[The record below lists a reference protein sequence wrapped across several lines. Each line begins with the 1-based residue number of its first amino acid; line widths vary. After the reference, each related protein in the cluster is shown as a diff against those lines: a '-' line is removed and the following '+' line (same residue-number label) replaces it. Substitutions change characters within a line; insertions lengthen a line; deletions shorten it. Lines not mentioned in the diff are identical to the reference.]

1 MQEVSAAI
9 QNRLKILGI
18 DELNSMQKAALESIQ
33 KNANVL
39 LLSPTGTGKTLAF
52 LLPLI
57 AKIQID
63 KSENQAIIVTPSRE
77 LAIQINDVFKS
88 LQSNVH
94 ITLCYG
100 GHSLDIEQ
108 RNLSENPQVII
119 GTPGRIVDHIK
130 NKRIAAQNV
139 QTLILDEFDKSLE
152 IGFEEDMRVIVE
164 QCMKLKNKILCSA
177 TQAIQIPDF
186 VNFDNYK
193 ELDYINQ
200 GQQNQNITF
209 KKVISPDKDKLETLD
224 HLLRNI
230 GNASTLIFCNHRES
244 LERIQLYLMV
254 QGFIAEI
261 FHGKLEQNYRES
273 ALIKFRNK
281 SCNILI
287 ATDLAARG
295 IDIDQLDY
303 IIHYHI
309 PKKMEEF
316 THRNG
321 RTARMNAKGTIVLL
335 KSEDEYMP
343 DYIIDE
349 IPIWDIDR
357 KKDEIIDPEWET
369 LFIGAGKKEKVNKI
383 DVLGFLSGSGDLGR
397 DDVGLITVKDH
408 FSYAAVKRESIHQL
422 IRKIKDQKI
431 KKQKVKIEIA
441 K

>member
-1 MQEVSAAI
+1 MQEVSTTI
-9 QNRLKILGI
+9 KNRLKTLGI
-18 DELNSMQKAALESIQ
+18 EDLNSMQKAALESIQ

-52 LLPLI
+52 LLPLF
-57 AKIQID
+57 AKIEKEKNQ
-63 KSENQAIIVTPSRE
+63 NQAIIVAPSRE
-77 LAIQINDVFKS
+77 LAIQITDVFKS

-100 GHSLDIEQ
+100 GHSLEIEE

-130 NKRIAAQNV
+130 NKRIAAQHV
-139 QTLILDEFDKSLE
+139 KTLVLDEFDKSLE
-152 IGFEEDMRVIVE
+152 IGFEEDMRIIVD
-164 QCMKLKNKILCSA
+164 QCTKLVNKILCSA

-186 VNFDNYK
+186 VNFENYK
-193 ELDYINQ
+193 ELDYIKQ

-209 KKVISPDKDKLETLD
+209 KQVISPDKDKVETLD

-244 LERIQLYLMV
+244 LERIQNYLLD

-295 IDIDQLDY
+295 IDIDQLDF

-309 PKKMEEF
+309 PKKLEEF

-321 RTARMNAKGTIVLL
+321 RTARMNASGTIVLL
-335 KSEDEYMP
+335 KSENEKLP

-349 IPIWDIDR
+349 IPEWKIDR
-357 KKDEIIDPEWET
+357 KKDEIAEPEWET
-369 LFIGAGKKEKVNKI
+369 LFLGAGKKEKVNKI
-383 DVLGFLSGSGDLGR
+383 DVLGFLSGPGGLGR
-397 DDVGLITVKDH
+397 NDVGLITVKDH
-408 FSYAAVKRESIHQL
+408 FSYAAVKRDSIHQL
-422 IRKIKDQKI
+422 IRKLKDQKI